1 MVNLPLLLKPV
12 PFLLEVETGYQVGKI
27 LFVYGGQMMD

>member
-1 MVNLPLLLKPV
+1 MVNLPLSHKPV
-12 PFLLEVETGYQVGKI
+12 HFLLEVEIGYQVGKI